1 MRVPAGEGMTGRWL
15 VGADLLSPFRP
26 GSGGPMR
33 FLAIALAMPTH
44 GAACLTTDGD
54 GDMAGYKGILFDM
67 DGVLVDSEPLFH
79 KAVNVMVARCG
90 AAPITE
96 EENNRYLLG
105 TTVEETWVRVKEL
118 RGIPQTP
125 AELLAGYNEVVRE
138 VLRSDLT
145 ARPGVRALI
154 AEAQRRGL
162 PIAVA
167 SSSLREWV
175 RLKLE
180 VIGLADAFPVALG
193 GDDVE
198 QGKPA
203 PDIYIK
209 AAGLL
214 GLAAAEC
221 VAIEDSPI
229 GLAAAAASGAY
240 TVCTLT
246 DSTRHL
252 DLSAADVIIESLED
266 FDYGL
271 LAGEGMASTP
281 AS

>member
-1 MRVPAGEGMTGRWL
+1 
-15 VGADLLSPFRP
+15 
-26 GSGGPMR
+26 
-33 FLAIALAMPTH
+33 
-44 GAACLTTDGD
+44 
-54 GDMAGYKGILFDM
+54 MAGYKGILFDM

-90 AAPITE
+90 APHITE

-118 RGIPQTP
+118 RRDITLTP
-125 AELLAGYNEVVRE
+125 AELLAGYNEVVKE

-175 RLKLE
+175 NLKLE
-180 VIGLADAFPVALG
+180 VIGLTDAFPVALG
-193 GDDVE
+193 GDDIE
-198 QGKPA
+198 NGKPA

-209 AAGLL
+209 AARLIGLE
-214 GLAAAEC
+214 ASQC

-229 GLAAAAASGAY
+229 GLAAASASGAY

-246 DSTRHL
+246 DSTRRL
-252 DLSAADVIIESLED
+252 DLSAADVIIENLEE

-271 LAGEGMASTP
+271 LA
-281 AS
+281 

>member
-1 MRVPAGEGMTGRWL
+1 
-15 VGADLLSPFRP
+15 
-26 GSGGPMR
+26 
-33 FLAIALAMPTH
+33 
-44 GAACLTTDGD
+44 
-54 GDMAGYKGILFDM
+54 MAGYKGILFDM

-79 KAVNVMVARCG
+79 KAVNMMVERCG

-105 TTVEETWVRVKEL
+105 TTVEETWIRVKEL
-118 RGIPQTP
+118 RDVPQTP
-125 AELLAGYNEVVRE
+125 AELLAGYNEVVKE

-145 ARPGVRALI
+145 PRPGVRQLI

-175 RLKLE
+175 DLKLS
-180 VIGLADAFPVALG
+180 VIGLTDAFPVKLG
-193 GDDVE
+193 GDDIE
-198 QGKPA
+198 NGKPA

-209 AAGLL
+209 AARLIGLD
-214 GLAAAEC
+214 ATEC

-229 GLAAAAASGAY
+229 GLAAASASGAY

-252 DLSAADVIIESLED
+252 DLSAADVIIENLEE

-271 LAGEGMASTP
+271 LADGR
-281 AS
+281 

>member
-1 MRVPAGEGMTGRWL
+1 
-15 VGADLLSPFRP
+15 
-26 GSGGPMR
+26 
-33 FLAIALAMPTH
+33 
-44 GAACLTTDGD
+44 
-54 GDMAGYKGILFDM
+54 MAGYEGILFDM

-79 KAVNVMVARCG
+79 KAVNVLVARCG
-90 AAPITE
+90 GAPITE
-96 EENNRYLLG
+96 AENNRYLLG
-105 TTVEETWVRVKEL
+105 TTVEETWVQVKRLREL
-118 RGIPQTP
+118 PQSP

-145 ARPGVRALI
+145 PRPGVRALI
-154 AEAQRRGL
+154 AEARRRGL

-175 RLKLE
+175 QLKLG
-180 VIGLADAFPVALG
+180 VIGLTDAFPVALG
-193 GDDVE
+193 GDDVTN
-198 QGKPA
+198 GKPA

-209 AAGLL
+209 AAELIGLTP
-214 GLAAAEC
+214 GQC

-229 GLAAAAASGAY
+229 GLAAASASGAY

-246 DSTRHL
+246 DSTRGL

-271 LAGEGMASTP
+271 LAGS
-281 AS
+281 

>member
-1 MRVPAGEGMTGRWL
+1 
-15 VGADLLSPFRP
+15 
-26 GSGGPMR
+26 
-33 FLAIALAMPTH
+33 
-44 GAACLTTDGD
+44 
-54 GDMAGYKGILFDM
+54 MAGYKGILFDM

-79 KAVNVMVARCG
+79 KAVNIVVARCG

-96 EENNRYLLG
+96 AENNRHLLG
-105 TTVEETWVRVKEL
+105 TTVSETWAQVKRL
-118 RGIPQTP
+118 REIPQTP
-125 AELLAGYNEVVRE
+125 AELLAAYTGVVKE

-145 ARPGVRALI
+145 PRPGVRALI

-175 RLKLE
+175 NLKLS
-180 VIGLADAFPVALG
+180 VIGLTDAFPVALG
-193 GDDVE
+193 GDDVAN
-198 QGKPA
+198 GKPA
-203 PDIYIK
+203 PDIYIR
-209 AAGLL
+209 AARLL
-214 GLAAAEC
+214 GLEAADC

-229 GLAAAAASGAY
+229 GLAAASASGAY

-252 DLSAADVIIESLED
+252 DLSAANVIIENLEH

-271 LAGEGMASTP
+271 LAGGD
-281 AS
+281 

>member
-1 MRVPAGEGMTGRWL
+1 MT
-15 VGADLLSPFRP
+15 A
-26 GSGGPMR
+26 
-33 FLAIALAMPTH
+33 
-44 GAACLTTDGD
+44 
-54 GDMAGYKGILFDM
+54 YQGILFDM

-90 AAPITE
+90 AAPITAA
-96 EENNRYLLG
+96 ENNQYLLG
-105 TTVEETWVRVKEL
+105 TTVEQTWVEVKKL
-118 RGIPQTP
+118 RDIPQTP
-125 AELLAGYNEVVRE
+125 AELRAGYDAVVRE

-145 ARPGVRALI
+145 PRPGVRQLV
-154 AEAQRRGL
+154 AEAQRRNL

-175 RLKLE
+175 ELKLS
-180 VIGLADAFPVALG
+180 VIGLTDAFPVRLG
-193 GDDVE
+193 GDDIE
-198 QGKPA
+198 HGKPA

-209 AAGLL
+209 AARLI
-214 GLAAAEC
+214 GLAPTQC
-221 VAIEDSPI
+221 IAIEDSPI

-252 DLSAADVIIESLED
+252 DLSVADVIIENLLD

-271 LAGEGMASTP
+271 LAGG
-281 AS
+281 

>member
-1 MRVPAGEGMTGRWL
+1 
-15 VGADLLSPFRP
+15 
-26 GSGGPMR
+26 
-33 FLAIALAMPTH
+33 
-44 GAACLTTDGD
+44 
-54 GDMAGYKGILFDM
+54 MAGYKGILFDM

-118 RGIPQTP
+118 RRDITLTP
-125 AELLAGYNEVVRE
+125 AELLAGYNEVVKE

-175 RLKLE
+175 NLKLE
-180 VIGLADAFPVALG
+180 VIGLTDAFPVALG
-193 GDDVE
+193 GDDIE
-198 QGKPA
+198 NGKPA

-209 AAGLL
+209 AARLIGLE
-214 GLAAAEC
+214 ASQC

-229 GLAAAAASGAY
+229 GLAAASASGAY

-246 DSTRHL
+246 DSTRRL
-252 DLSAADVIIESLED
+252 DLSAADVIIENLEE

-271 LAGEGMASTP
+271 LA
-281 AS
+281 

>member
-1 MRVPAGEGMTGRWL
+1 
-15 VGADLLSPFRP
+15 
-26 GSGGPMR
+26 
-33 FLAIALAMPTH
+33 
-44 GAACLTTDGD
+44 
-54 GDMAGYKGILFDM
+54 MAGYKGILFDM

-79 KAVNVMVARCG
+79 KAVNIMVERCG

-105 TTVEETWVRVKEL
+105 TTVEQTWVQVKEL
-118 RGIPQTP
+118 RDIPQTP
-125 AELLAGYNEVVRE
+125 AELLAGYNEVVKE

-145 ARPGVRALI
+145 ARPGVRELI
-154 AEAQRRGL
+154 AEAHRRGL
-162 PIAVA
+162 PVAVA

-175 RLKLE
+175 DLKLS
-180 VIGLADAFPVALG
+180 VIGLTDAFQIKLG
-193 GDDVE
+193 GDDIE
-198 QGKPA
+198 NGKPA

-209 AAGLL
+209 AARLIGLE
-214 GLAAAEC
+214 ATEC

-229 GLAAAAASGAY
+229 GLAAASSSGAY

-252 DLSAADVIIESLED
+252 DLSAADVIIENLEE

-271 LAGEGMASTP
+271 LAEGP
-281 AS
+281 

>member
-1 MRVPAGEGMTGRWL
+1 
-15 VGADLLSPFRP
+15 
-26 GSGGPMR
+26 
-33 FLAIALAMPTH
+33 
-44 GAACLTTDGD
+44 
-54 GDMAGYKGILFDM
+54 MAGYKGILFDM

-79 KAVNVMVARCG
+79 KAVNIMVERCG

-105 TTVEETWVRVKEL
+105 TTVEETWLRVKEL
-118 RGIPQTP
+118 RDVPQTP
-125 AELLAGYNEVVRE
+125 AELLAGYNDVVKE

-175 RLKLE
+175 DLKLS
-180 VIGLADAFPVALG
+180 VIGLIDAFPVALG
-193 GDDVE
+193 GDDIE
-198 QGKPA
+198 NGKPA

-209 AAGLL
+209 AARLIGLE
-214 GLAAAEC
+214 ATEC
-221 VAIEDSPI
+221 IAIEDSPI
-229 GLAAAAASGAY
+229 GLAAASASGAY
-240 TVCTLT
+240 TICTLT

-252 DLSAADVIIESLED
+252 DLSAADVIIENLEE

-271 LAGEGMASTP
+271 LAEGP
-281 AS
+281 

>member
-1 MRVPAGEGMTGRWL
+1 
-15 VGADLLSPFRP
+15 
-26 GSGGPMR
+26 
-33 FLAIALAMPTH
+33 
-44 GAACLTTDGD
+44 
-54 GDMAGYKGILFDM
+54 MAGYRGILFDM

-79 KAVNVMVARCG
+79 KAVNVMVERCG
-90 AAPITE
+90 APPITE

-105 TTVEETWVRVKEL
+105 TTVEETWLRVKEL
-118 RGIPQTP
+118 RNVPQTP
-125 AELLAGYNEVVRE
+125 TELLAGYNEVVKE

-162 PIAVA
+162 PVAVA

-175 RLKLE
+175 NLKLE
-180 VIGLADAFPVALG
+180 VIGLTHAFAVRLG
-193 GDDVE
+193 GDDIAN
-198 QGKPA
+198 GKPA

-209 AAGLL
+209 AAQLIGLEA
-214 GLAAAEC
+214 GQC

-229 GLAAAAASGAY
+229 GLAAASASGAY

-252 DLSAADVIIESLED
+252 DLSAADVIIENLEE

-271 LAGEGMASTP
+271 LANGR
-281 AS
+281 

>member
-1 MRVPAGEGMTGRWL
+1 
-15 VGADLLSPFRP
+15 
-26 GSGGPMR
+26 
-33 FLAIALAMPTH
+33 
-44 GAACLTTDGD
+44 
-54 GDMAGYKGILFDM
+54 MAGYKGILFDM

-79 KAVNVMVARCG
+79 KAVNIIVERCG
-90 AAPITE
+90 AAPLTE

-105 TTVEETWVRVKEL
+105 TTVEETWLRVKEL
-118 RGIPQTP
+118 RNIADTP
-125 AELLAGYNEVVRE
+125 AQLLAGYNEVVKD

-175 RLKLE
+175 NLKLS
-180 VIGLADAFPVALG
+180 VIGLTDAFPVALG
-193 GDDVE
+193 GDDIE
-198 QGKPA
+198 RGKPA

-209 AAGLL
+209 AARLIGLE
-214 GLAAAEC
+214 ATQC
-221 VAIEDSPI
+221 IAIEDSPV
-229 GLAAAAASGAY
+229 GLAAASASGAY

-252 DLSAADVIIESLED
+252 DLSDAHVIIENLEE

-271 LAGEGMASTP
+271 LADGP
-281 AS
+281 

>member
-1 MRVPAGEGMTGRWL
+1 
-15 VGADLLSPFRP
+15 
-26 GSGGPMR
+26 
-33 FLAIALAMPTH
+33 
-44 GAACLTTDGD
+44 
-54 GDMAGYKGILFDM
+54 MAGYKGILFDM

-79 KAVNVMVARCG
+79 KAVNIVVARCG

-96 EENNRYLLG
+96 AENNRYLLG
-105 TTVEETWVRVKEL
+105 TTVAETWVQVKRL
-118 RGIPQTP
+118 RAIPQTP
-125 AELLAGYNEVVRE
+125 AELLAAYTAVVKE

-145 ARPGVRALI
+145 PRPGVRALI

-175 RLKLE
+175 NLKLS
-180 VIGLADAFPVALG
+180 VIGLTDAFPVALG
-193 GDDVE
+193 GDDVAN
-198 QGKPA
+198 GKPA
-203 PDIYIK
+203 PDIYIR
-209 AAGLL
+209 AARLL
-214 GLAAAEC
+214 GLEAADC

-229 GLAAAAASGAY
+229 GLAAASASGAY

-252 DLSAADVIIESLED
+252 DLSAANVIIENLEH

-271 LAGEGMASTP
+271 LAGGD
-281 AS
+281 

>member
-1 MRVPAGEGMTGRWL
+1 
-15 VGADLLSPFRP
+15 
-26 GSGGPMR
+26 
-33 FLAIALAMPTH
+33 
-44 GAACLTTDGD
+44 
-54 GDMAGYKGILFDM
+54 MATYSGILFDM

-79 KAVNVMVARCG
+79 KAVNIMVERCG

-105 TTVEETWVRVKEL
+105 TTVEETWLRVKDL
-118 RGIPQTP
+118 RNIPQTP
-125 AELLAGYNEVVRE
+125 QELLAGYNDVVKD

-145 ARPGVRALI
+145 PRPGVLALV
-154 AEAQRRGL
+154 AEARRRNL

-175 RLKLE
+175 NLKLA
-180 VIGLADAFPVALG
+180 VIGLTDAFQVKLG
-193 GDDVE
+193 GDDIVN
-198 QGKPA
+198 GKPA

-209 AAGLL
+209 AAGLI
-214 GLAAAEC
+214 GLEASQC
-221 VAIEDSPI
+221 LAIEDSPI
-229 GLAAAAASGAY
+229 GLAAASSSGAY

-252 DLSAADVIIESLED
+252 DLSAADVIIENLEH

-271 LAGEGMASTP
+271 LANG
-281 AS
+281 

>member
-1 MRVPAGEGMTGRWL
+1 
-15 VGADLLSPFRP
+15 
-26 GSGGPMR
+26 
-33 FLAIALAMPTH
+33 
-44 GAACLTTDGD
+44 
-54 GDMAGYKGILFDM
+54 MAGYKGILFDM

-79 KAVNVMVARCG
+79 KAVNIMVERCG

-118 RGIPQTP
+118 RDVPQTP
-125 AELLAGYNEVVRE
+125 AELLAGYNEVVKE

-145 ARPGVRALI
+145 ARPGVRDLI

-175 RLKLE
+175 DLKLS
-180 VIGLADAFPVALG
+180 VIGLTDAFAVKLG
-193 GDDVE
+193 GDDIE
-198 QGKPA
+198 NGKPA

-209 AAGLL
+209 AARLIGLEST
-214 GLAAAEC
+214 EC
-221 VAIEDSPI
+221 IAIEDSPI
-229 GLAAAAASGAY
+229 GLAAASSSGAY

-252 DLSAADVIIESLED
+252 DLSAADVIIENLEE
-266 FDYGL
+266 FDYSL
-271 LAGEGMASTP
+271 LAEGP
-281 AS
+281 

>member
-1 MRVPAGEGMTGRWL
+1 MTAYR
-15 VGADLLSPFRP
+15 
-26 GSGGPMR
+26 
-33 FLAIALAMPTH
+33 
-44 GAACLTTDGD
+44 
-54 GDMAGYKGILFDM
+54 GILFDM

-79 KAVNVMVARCG
+79 KAVNVMVERCG

-105 TTVEETWVRVKEL
+105 TTVEQTWVEVKKL
-118 RGIPQTP
+118 RDIPQTP
-125 AELLAGYNEVVRE
+125 AELRAGYDAVVRE
-138 VLRSDLT
+138 VLRADLT
-145 ARPGVRALI
+145 PRPGVRALVG
-154 AEAQRRGL
+154 EAQRRGL

-175 RLKLE
+175 ELKLA
-180 VIGLADAFPVALG
+180 VIGLTDAFPVRLG
-193 GDDVE
+193 GDDIE
-198 QGKPA
+198 RGKPA

-209 AAGLL
+209 VARLVGLEP
-214 GLAAAEC
+214 GQC

-229 GLAAAAASGAY
+229 GLAAASASGAY

-252 DLSAADVIIESLED
+252 DLSAADVIIESLLD

-271 LAGEGMASTP
+271 LAGD
-281 AS
+281 

>member
-1 MRVPAGEGMTGRWL
+1 
-15 VGADLLSPFRP
+15 
-26 GSGGPMR
+26 
-33 FLAIALAMPTH
+33 
-44 GAACLTTDGD
+44 
-54 GDMAGYKGILFDM
+54 MAGYKGILFDM

-79 KAVNVMVARCG
+79 KAVNIMVERCG

-118 RGIPQTP
+118 RDVPQTP
-125 AELLAGYNEVVRE
+125 AELLAGYNEVVKE
-138 VLRSDLT
+138 VLRSDLVP
-145 ARPGVRALI
+145 RPGVRALI

-175 RLKLE
+175 DLKLS
-180 VIGLADAFPVALG
+180 VIGLTDAFNVKLG
-193 GDDVE
+193 GDDIE
-198 QGKPA
+198 NSKPA

-209 AAGLL
+209 AARLIGLE
-214 GLAAAEC
+214 ATEC

-229 GLAAAAASGAY
+229 GLAAASSSGAY
-240 TVCTLT
+240 TICTLT

-252 DLSAADVIIESLED
+252 DLSAAHVIIENLEE
-266 FDYGL
+266 FDYSL
-271 LAGEGMASTP
+271 LAEGN
-281 AS
+281 

>member
-1 MRVPAGEGMTGRWL
+1 
-15 VGADLLSPFRP
+15 
-26 GSGGPMR
+26 
-33 FLAIALAMPTH
+33 
-44 GAACLTTDGD
+44 
-54 GDMAGYKGILFDM
+54 MAGYKGILFDM

-79 KAVNVMVARCG
+79 KAVNIVVARCG

-96 EENNRYLLG
+96 SENNRYLLG
-105 TTVEETWVRVKEL
+105 ATVSETWVQVKRL
-118 RGIPQTP
+118 REIPQTP
-125 AELLAGYNEVVRE
+125 AELLAAYTAVVKE

-145 ARPGVRALI
+145 PRPGVRALI

-175 RLKLE
+175 NLKLS
-180 VIGLADAFPVALG
+180 VIGLTDAFPVALG
-193 GDDVE
+193 GDDVAN
-198 QGKPA
+198 GKPA
-203 PDIYIK
+203 PDIYIR
-209 AAGLL
+209 AARLL
-214 GLAAAEC
+214 GLEAADC

-229 GLAAAAASGAY
+229 GLAAASASGAY

-252 DLSAADVIIESLED
+252 DLSAADVIIENLEH

-271 LAGEGMASTP
+271 LAGGD
-281 AS
+281 

>member
-1 MRVPAGEGMTGRWL
+1 
-15 VGADLLSPFRP
+15 
-26 GSGGPMR
+26 
-33 FLAIALAMPTH
+33 
-44 GAACLTTDGD
+44 
-54 GDMAGYKGILFDM
+54 MAGYKGILFDM

-79 KAVNVMVARCG
+79 KAVNIMVERCG

-118 RGIPQTP
+118 RDVPQTP
-125 AELLAGYNEVVRE
+125 AELLAGYNEVVKE

-145 ARPGVRALI
+145 ARPGVRDLI

-175 RLKLE
+175 NLKLS
-180 VIGLADAFPVALG
+180 VIGLTDAFAVKLG
-193 GDDVE
+193 GDDIE
-198 QGKPA
+198 NGKPA

-209 AAGLL
+209 AARLIGLE
-214 GLAAAEC
+214 ATEC
-221 VAIEDSPI
+221 IAIEDSPI
-229 GLAAAAASGAY
+229 GLAAASSSGAY

-252 DLSAADVIIESLED
+252 DLSDAHVIIENLEE

-271 LAGEGMASTP
+271 LAGGD
-281 AS
+281 

>member
-1 MRVPAGEGMTGRWL
+1 
-15 VGADLLSPFRP
+15 
-26 GSGGPMR
+26 
-33 FLAIALAMPTH
+33 
-44 GAACLTTDGD
+44 
-54 GDMAGYKGILFDM
+54 MAGYKGILFDM

-79 KAVNVMVARCG
+79 KAVNIVVEQCG

-96 EENNRYLLG
+96 AENSRYLLG
-105 TTVEETWVRVKEL
+105 TTVAETWVRVKEL
-118 RGIPQTP
+118 RGIPQAPT
-125 AELLAGYNEVVRE
+125 ELLSIYNAVVQE

-145 ARPGVRALI
+145 PRPGVRALI

-175 RLKLE
+175 NLKLS
-180 VIGLADAFPVALG
+180 VIGLTGAFPVALG

-198 QGKPA
+198 NGKPA

-209 AAGLL
+209 AARLIGLE
-214 GLAAAEC
+214 AAEC
-221 VAIEDSPI
+221 VAIEDSPV
-229 GLAAAAASGAY
+229 GLAAASASGAY

-252 DLSAADVIIESLED
+252 DLSAADVIIEDLER

-271 LAGEGMASTP
+271 LAGGG
-281 AS
+281 

>member
-1 MRVPAGEGMTGRWL
+1 
-15 VGADLLSPFRP
+15 
-26 GSGGPMR
+26 
-33 FLAIALAMPTH
+33 
-44 GAACLTTDGD
+44 
-54 GDMAGYKGILFDM
+54 MAGYKGILFDM

-79 KAVNVMVARCG
+79 KAVNIMVERCG

-118 RGIPQTP
+118 RDVPQTP
-125 AELLAGYNEVVRE
+125 AELLAGYNEVVKE
-138 VLRSDLT
+138 VLRSDLVP
-145 ARPGVRALI
+145 RPGVRALI

-175 RLKLE
+175 DLKLS
-180 VIGLADAFPVALG
+180 VIGLTDAFNVKLG
-193 GDDVE
+193 GDDIE
-198 QGKPA
+198 NGKPA

-209 AAGLL
+209 AARLIGLETT
-214 GLAAAEC
+214 EC

-229 GLAAAAASGAY
+229 GLAAASSSGAY
-240 TVCTLT
+240 TICTLT

-252 DLSAADVIIESLED
+252 DLSAAHVIIENLEE
-266 FDYGL
+266 FDYSL
-271 LAGEGMASTP
+271 LAEGN
-281 AS
+281 

>member
-1 MRVPAGEGMTGRWL
+1 
-15 VGADLLSPFRP
+15 
-26 GSGGPMR
+26 
-33 FLAIALAMPTH
+33 
-44 GAACLTTDGD
+44 
-54 GDMAGYKGILFDM
+54 MAGYKGILFDM

-79 KAVNVMVARCG
+79 KAVNIVVARCG

-96 EENNRYLLG
+96 SENNRYLLG
-105 TTVEETWVRVKEL
+105 TTVSETWVQVKRL
-118 RGIPQTP
+118 RAIPQTP
-125 AELLAGYNEVVRE
+125 AELLVAYTDVVKE

-145 ARPGVRALI
+145 PRPGVRALI

-175 RLKLE
+175 NLKLS
-180 VIGLADAFPVALG
+180 VIGLTDAFPVALG
-193 GDDVE
+193 GDDVAN
-198 QGKPA
+198 GKPA
-203 PDIYIK
+203 PDIYIR
-209 AAGLL
+209 AARLL
-214 GLAAAEC
+214 GLEAADC

-229 GLAAAAASGAY
+229 GLAAASASGAY

-252 DLSAADVIIESLED
+252 DLSAADVIIENLEH

-271 LAGEGMASTP
+271 LAGGD
-281 AS
+281 